1 MLRLFVTVLP
11 GLLPLMLLTMGLS
24 ASLTVGEGRDKPL
37 SARWRLYG
45 LSFGTVAALI
55 FAILRASVVI
65 NQRNFINMP
74 ALCVAVPFDI
84 AAIAAVIRSSKT
96 VENWREHPLAMHISN
111 AIGACALAFT
121 VFYALPDVIL
131 QLTIFVDS
139 STPPFT
145 SDMLLR
151 ALGFVLGAAAAI
163 CISLMVRSLQATSNA
178 ISFKI
183 AIVLSMIILL
193 IQHVTSLLQIM
204 QGSILLYIDDFS
216 FNVLVWL
223 INNNPLMIMAQI
235 SVFLIP
241 AVASLV
247 IGFKTAV
254 VGENAAEIR
263 TKRAFKRK
271 SRKSALAALLA
282 AVTVILTLT
291 AGVSIMN
298 IKPTLTPPE
307 PYELHDGVATI
318 NFVQI
323 SDGHLHRFQY
333 KAKDGTVM
341 RFIIIKKNG
350 GAYGVG
356 LDACENCGDA
366 GYYEKDGKII
376 CRKCDVAINL
386 ATIGFKGGCNP
397 IPFPYKAGHGKITI
411 HTADLDVLSS
421 HFK

>member
-1 MLRLFVTVLP
+1 MLRLFVAVLP
-11 GLLPLMLLTMGLS
+11 GLLPLTLLTMGLS

-74 ALCVAVPFDI
+74 ALCIAVPLDI
-84 AAIAAVIRSSKT
+84 AAIAVVIRSRKT
-96 VENWREHPLAMHISN
+96 VENWRKHPLQMHISN
-111 AIGACALAFT
+111 AIGACALALT

-151 ALGFVLGAAAAI
+151 ALGFVIGIIAAI
-163 CISLMVRSLQATSNA
+163 CLSLMVRSLRATSNA

-216 FNVLVWL
+216 FSVLVWL

-291 AGVSIMN
+291 VGVSVMN

-307 PYELHDGVATI
+307 PYELHDDLATI

-411 HTADLDVLSS
+411 HTSDLDVLSS

>member
-65 NQRNFINMP
+65 NQRNFVNMP

-84 AAIAAVIRSSKT
+84 AAIAVVIRSRKT

-163 CISLMVRSLQATSNA
+163 CISLMVRSLRATSNA